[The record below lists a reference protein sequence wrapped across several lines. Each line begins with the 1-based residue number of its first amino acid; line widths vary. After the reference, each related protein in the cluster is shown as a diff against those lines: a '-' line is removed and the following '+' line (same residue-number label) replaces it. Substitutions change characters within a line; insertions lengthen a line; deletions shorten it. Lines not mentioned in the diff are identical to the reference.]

1 MKTVRNAVWLLG
13 LAAILPMACSAQG
26 ARSTAKP
33 AASDQFPLVRLTG
46 PMRIAQNTRIAP
58 GTYRMDVADRAAVI
72 EIDADN
78 VELDLTGVTLESS
91 AANPWERVG
100 VGVHSEGHSHVTVRG
115 GAIRGYRF
123 GMLLG
128 GDSAP
133 AADIKVI
140 GTDVSGSR
148 GQRLLSTPTHYDEND
163 WVDIFKIESWES
175 YGGGLYL
182 KNVDGAWI
190 EGVTAHG
197 AQNGI
202 LLAKVT
208 HATIYRS
215 DLSHNSGWGIA
226 LWNSSWNDLLE
237 NHADWDVRCESSSY
251 SHGCDSAGVLLMDAS
266 NRNRIVGNSFT
277 HSGDGYFLSGVEN
290 GPQSDYNYVAWN
302 DGSYSPHNA
311 FESTFSEGD
320 EFDHNIAD
328 HSDYGFWLG
337 FSRATTVADN
347 HIEGSKR
354 DAIAI
359 EHGSGNNIVRN
370 QIIANGTSGIR
381 LFRGGTALEPSERY
395 AILENNFTGNP
406 AALILERTQDVSIT
420 ANTFANNKVGLK
432 LESGNAGIRLQKNR
446 FTPQTAKKIE
456 TADPSAITVQIP

>member
-133 AADIKVI
+133 AAEIKVI

-251 SHGCDSAGVLLMDAS
+251 SHGCDSAGVSLMDAS

-277 HSGDGYFLSGVEN
+277 HSGDGYFLSRVEN

-337 FSRATTVADN
+337 FSRASTVADN

-354 DAIAI
+354 DAVAI

>member
-1 MKTVRNAVWLLG
+1 MKTVRNAAWLLG

-33 AASDQFPLVRLTG
+33 ASDQFPLVRPTG

-58 GTYRMDVADRAAVI
+58 GTYRVDVADRAAVI
-72 EIDADN
+72 EIDANN

-91 AANPWERVG
+91 AANPWARVG
-100 VGVHSEGHSHVTVRG
+100 IGVHSRGHSHITIRG
-115 GAIRGYRF
+115 GAVRGYRF
-123 GMLLG
+123 GVLLEG
-128 GDSAP
+128 ESAA
-133 AADIKVI
+133 AADITI
-140 GTDVSGSR
+140 SGTDVGGSR
-148 GQRLLSTPTHYDEND
+148 AQKLISTPTHYDEKD
-163 WVDIFKIESWES
+163 WVDIFKLESWES

-182 KNVDGAWI
+182 KNVDGARI

-208 HATIYRS
+208 HATIYHS

-277 HSGDGYFLSGVEN
+277 HSGDGYFLSRVEN

-311 FESTFSEGD
+311 FESTFSAGG

-354 DAIAI
+354 DGIAI
-359 EHGSGNNIVRN
+359 EHGGGNSIVRN

-381 LFRGGTALEPSERY
+381 LFRSGTALEPSERY

-406 AALILERTQDVSIT
+406 VALILERTQDVSIT
-420 ANTFANNKVGLK
+420 ANAFANNKVGLR
-432 LESGNAGIRLQKNR
+432 LESGNAAIRLQKNR

-456 TADPSAITVQIP
+456 TADPSAITAQIP